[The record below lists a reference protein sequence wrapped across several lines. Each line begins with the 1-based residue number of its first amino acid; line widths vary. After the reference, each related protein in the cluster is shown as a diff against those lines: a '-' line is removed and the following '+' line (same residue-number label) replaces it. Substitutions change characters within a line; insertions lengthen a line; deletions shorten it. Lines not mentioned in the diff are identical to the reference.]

1 MITRREYLRRIAS
14 AGWLV
19 AAGHWSRVAH
29 AGPGRDGEIP
39 SLSPFLQG
47 NFAPVKDEVTFDR
60 LEVVGQLPVELN
72 GMFVRTGPNPRF
84 PPKGNYHWFDGDGM
98 LHGVRIAD
106 GVASYRNR
114 YVRTA
119 GWQEERDAGKALYG
133 GLADPI
139 DFGQILKGKTPFKN
153 AANTALVFH
162 DGRLLALWEGGEPH
176 EIQVPSLDTIGPYTF
191 DGALKHNFTAHPKI
205 DPKTGEMMFFGY
217 STMVPFV
224 RYSVADPDG
233 RIVRTETIRL
243 RKPVMMHDF
252 AITENYSIF
261 LDLPASFGVSAA
273 GDKRQTSGL
282 GMHFDR
288 ETPAR
293 FGLLGRHGRGE
304 EIRWFDAESCFVFH
318 TLGAYE
324 EGNEVV
330 LLACR
335 MDEYPDAVQVGK
347 QAAGKGNPLLDGP
360 KGQLYR
366 WRFDL
371 EKGTTREELIDEEA
385 CEFPRFDERKMGRA
399 MRYGYCMPLR
409 MDGFVKYDL
418 PRGAST
424 RHEFGPGR
432 FGGEGVFLP
441 RPGGRD
447 EDDGFLATYVFDQNS
462 QTSELVLAD
471 CRDFSAPPVA
481 RVLIPARIPFGFHGL
496 WLDGELLEK
505 G

>member
-1 MITRREYLRRIAS
+1 MLSRREYLRISAS
-14 AGWLV
+14 AGWLM
-19 AAGHWSRVAH
+19 ASGHWSKLAL
-29 AGPGRDGEIP
+29 AANGAPDAN
-39 SLSPFLQG
+39 LSPFLQG
-47 NFAPVKDEVTFDR
+47 NFAPVKEEVSFDR

-72 GMFVRTGPNPRF
+72 GMFVRTGPNPQF

-106 GVASYRNR
+106 GKASYRNR

-119 GWQEERDAGKALYG
+119 GWEEEKKAGKSLYG

-139 DFGQILKGKTPFKN
+139 DLSQVFQGKAPFKN
-153 AANTALVFH
+153 AANTALVWH

-176 EIQVPSLDTIGPYTF
+176 EVKVPSLDTVGPYTF
-191 DGALKHNFTAHPKI
+191 DGKLKHNFTAHPKI

-217 STMVPFV
+217 STIAPMA
-224 RYSVADPDG
+224 RYSVADRDG
-233 RIVRTETIRL
+233 QIVRTETIRL

-261 LDLPASFGVSAA
+261 LDLPASFGGGA
-273 GDKRQTSGL
+273 GKGKQRAPGI
-282 GMHFDR
+282 GMRFDP
-288 ETPAR
+288 ESPSR
-293 FGLLGRHGRGE
+293 FGLLKRHGKGD
-304 EIRWFDAESCFVFH
+304 EIRWFEGKSCFVFH

-324 EGNEVV
+324 DGDEVV

-347 QAAGKGNPLLDGP
+347 QASGGGNPLLDGP
-360 KGQLYR
+360 KGRLYR
-366 WRFDL
+366 WRFHLAD
-371 EKGTTREELIDEEA
+371 GTTREEVLDEA
-385 CEFPRFDERKMGRA
+385 PAEFPRFDERRMGRA

-409 MDGFVKYDL
+409 MDGMIKYDL
-418 PRGAST
+418 LKGT
-424 RHEFGPGR
+424 NQRHEFGPGR
-432 FGGEGVFLP
+432 LGGEGVFIP
-441 RPGGRD
+441 RVGGRD
-447 EDDGFLATYVFDQNS
+447 EDDGYLATYVFDQNHG
-462 QTSELVLAD
+462 TSELVLVD
-471 CRDFSAPPVA
+471 CKDFTAPPAA